1 VTLLCPFL
9 FSISVAEQLSA
20 AFVEDHAMDSCPE
33 TQDRDLEQTKAN
45 TPKHNNE
52 VYISSCL
59 FFH

>member
-1 VTLLCPFL
+1 
-9 FSISVAEQLSA
+9 VAEQLSA

-33 TQDRDLEQTKAN
+33 TQDRDPEQTKAN

-52 VYISSCL
+52 VYISFCS